1 MMVWA
6 MLAIDAIFGDPPGW
20 HPVIG
25 IGKVISWW
33 ERRLY
38 GVRFQYLRGAVF
50 AAAVLL
56 TSMGAAFLVHA
67 ILSRV
72 PFGWLLEAMLCGWF
86 LAAKSLAAV
95 VDKMRMRFDSEGLA
109 GARRLIAEYVS
120 RDVDLLTKEEILRAT
135 AETMAENIIDGV
147 LAPIF
152 FFLIGKALGS
162 PLVGMVFYKAVNT
175 MDSMVG
181 YRNDRYHAFGMA
193 AAKIDDAANWI
204 PARLGALAMLVAG
217 IFNTGSLSD
226 GWRVMRRDRKCHS
239 SPNSAYAEAAIA
251 GLYRCRLGGDSR
263 YFGEVHHRPW
273 IGGEFD
279 NPSWETLKQIQA
291 NIWISEVIFVLFFMG
306 GWIIWG

>member
-1 MMVWA
+1 MVWA
-6 MLAIDAIFGDPPGW
+6 MIAIDAIFGDPSGW

-38 GVRFQYLRGAVF
+38 GVRFQYIRGAVF
-50 AAAVLL
+50 AGAVLL
-56 TSMGAAFLVHA
+56 TSMCAAFLVHA
-67 ILSRV
+67 ILSQA

-95 VDKMRMRFDSEGLA
+95 ADKMQMRFDSEGLA

-120 RDVDLLTKEEILRAT
+120 RDVDSLTKEEILRAT

-152 FFLIGKALGS
+152 FFLVGKVFGS
-162 PLVGMVFYKAVNT
+162 PLVGIVFYKAVNT

-181 YRNDRYHAFGMA
+181 YRNNRYYAFGMV
-193 AAKIDDAANWI
+193 AAKIDDVANWL
-204 PARLGALAMLVAG
+204 PARLGALAMLAAG
-217 IFNTGSLSD
+217 IFNKGSLSD

-279 NPSWETLKQIQA
+279 NPTWETLKQIQA
-291 NIWISEVIFVLFFMG
+291 NIWLSEVIFVLFFRG
-306 GWIIWG
+306 GWILWG

>member
-1 MMVWA
+1 MTVWA
-6 MLAIDAIFGDPPGW
+6 MVAFDAVFGDPPGW

-25 IGKVISWW
+25 IGKIISWW

-38 GVRFQYLRGAVF
+38 GDRFQHLRGAIF
-50 AAAVLL
+50 ALSVLL
-56 TSMGAAFLVHA
+56 TSMGAALMVHT
-67 ILSRV
+67 LLLRM
-72 PFGWLLEAMLCGWF
+72 PFGRLLEAMLCGWF

-95 VDKMRMRFDSEGLA
+95 ADKMQKRFETQGLA

-120 RDVDLLTKEEILRAT
+120 RDVDSLTKDEILRAT

-152 FFLIGKALGS
+152 FFLIGNALGS

-181 YRNDRYHAFGMA
+181 YRNERYLAFGMV
-193 AAKIDDAANWI
+193 AAKIDDLANWI
-204 PARLGALAMLVAG
+204 PARLGALAMLAAG
-217 IFNTGSLSD
+217 IFNAGSLSD
-226 GWRVMRRDRKCHS
+226 GWRVMMRDRKCHS

-263 YFGEVHHRPW
+263 YFGAVHHRPW
-273 IGGEFD
+273 IGGEFE

-291 NIWISEVIFVLFFMG
+291 NIWLSEIIFVFISMG